1 MGMKAVLMAGGEGT
15 RLRPLTATQP
25 KPMLPIVNRP
35 MAEHIINLLKKHGF
49 NEIIITVAFMA
60 ESIRRYFGDGREFG
74 VDIIYATEEIPLG
87 TAGSVSNIR
96 NLLDERFLV
105 ISGDVLTDID
115 LTALLDYH
123 VATGSVCTLALKQM
137 ENPLEFGIVITDP
150 AGRIERFLEKPTW
163 GQVFSDTVNTGI
175 YVLEPEVFNW
185 IEKDTAVDFS
195 NDVFPKMLEAG
206 SPMYGYVAG
215 GYWEDVGTLDSYLVA
230 HRHVLD
236 QLVDLDIDGFVL
248 DEGISM
254 GEGAEIDPT
263 ATIVGPVYVG
273 QNCKI
278 GSGVTLGP
286 YTVLGANV
294 RVGAGSDVE
303 RTIIH
308 DNCYIGDSVTAK
320 SCVVGRSCEIRSGSH
335 LGDGAILGDFCQIGE
350 HAIIGP
356 GVKIYPNKMVENGA
370 SVNSSIVFESKATR
384 NLFTQE
390 GVLGLANV
398 DLSPELAT
406 KLALAHASTMSK
418 GSTVVVSRDSS
429 RAARMLKRAIMV
441 GLNSAGLHVEDLE
454 VATIPMTRFQ
464 IRTTAAHGGITVRL
478 DKKDPQSAIIRFF
491 DADGIDLDE
500 NAHRKI
506 EKVFYREEMR
516 RVLAHD
522 IGDIEFPGRTVEA
535 YTTALSQKVN
545 LSAIRRAKFKL
556 VLDYASGAASFLM
569 PSILAKTGADT
580 LVINPT
586 ASTVGVLNFDH
597 TKHATRIAELV
608 KTSGAHMGAII
619 NPEGEVLTVIDGRG
633 RILSPTRLMLCLA
646 YLVAKKIPEAR
657 IVVPANTTWSINE
670 MLTDLGA
677 FVVWSKLGS
686 AHLMEKAIAEQA
698 DFVANADGG
707 YGFPDFLPAFDAVSG
722 LLYLLSLLSE
732 SEVGLSDLLDKMPE
746 GKVLHQEVA
755 TPFEQKGTL
764 MRTLLD
770 ELRND
775 GEVILIDGIKIV
787 DPLGWNLVVP
797 DQKEPVTHVYVE
809 SFNDLDAIH
818 RLNNLVKT
826 INKILQDS

>member
-1 MGMKAVLMAGGEGT
+1 MKAVLMAGGEGT

-25 KPMLPIVNRP
+25 KPMLPIANRP

-49 NEIIITVAFMA
+49 SEIIITVAFMA
-60 ESIRRYFGDGREFG
+60 ESIRRYFGDGKEFG

-87 TAGSVSNIR
+87 TAGSVGNIR
-96 NLLDERFLV
+96 NLLNERFLV

-115 LTALLDYH
+115 LSALLDYH
-123 VATGSVCTLALKQM
+123 LATQSICTLALKQM

-150 AGRIERFLEKPTW
+150 SGRIERFLEKPSW

-185 IEKDTAVDFS
+185 IETDKAVDFS
-195 NDVFPKMLEAG
+195 SDVFPKMLEAG
-206 SPMYGYVAG
+206 SAMYGYVAE
-215 GYWEDVGTLDSYLVA
+215 GYWEDVGTLDSYLIA
-230 HRHVLD
+230 HRHVMD
-236 QLVDLDIDGFVL
+236 KLVDVDIEGFVL
-248 DEGISM
+248 EEGISI

-263 ATIVGPVYVG
+263 ATLVGPAYIG
-273 QNCKI
+273 SNCKV

-294 RVGAGSDVE
+294 RIGAGSDIE
-303 RTIIH
+303 RTIVH
-308 DNCYIGDSVTAK
+308 DNCYVGDSVTAK

-335 LGDGAILGDFCQIGE
+335 LGDGVTLGDFCQIGE
-350 HAIIGP
+350 HSIIGP

-370 SVNSSIVFESKATR
+370 SVNSSIVFETKASR
-384 NLFTQE
+384 NLFTRE

-406 KLALAHASTMSK
+406 KLALAYASTVTK
-418 GSTVVVSRDSS
+418 GSAVIVSRDSS

-441 GLNSAGLHVEDLE
+441 GLNSGGLHVEDLE
-454 VATIPMTRFQ
+454 VATTPMTRFQ
-464 IRTTAAHGGITVRL
+464 IRTSSACGGITVLL
-478 DKKDPQSAIIRFF
+478 DKKDPQSVVIRFF

-516 RVLAHD
+516 RVLAHE

-545 LSAIRRAKFKL
+545 LYAMRQAKFKL
-556 VLDYASGAASFLM
+556 VLDYASGTASFLM

-580 LVINPT
+580 LVVNPT
-586 ASTVGVLNFDH
+586 ASTVGVINFDH
-597 TKHATRIAELV
+597 NKHAGRIAELV
-608 KTSGAHMGAII
+608 KTSRANMGAII
-619 NPEGEVLTVIDGRG
+619 DPEGEVLTVIDNKG
-633 RILSPTRLMLCLA
+633 RILSPTRLMLCLS
-646 YLVAKKIPEAR
+646 YLVAKKIPEAK
-657 IVVPANTTWSINE
+657 IVVPINTTWAINE
-670 MLTDLGA
+670 LLTDLGA
-677 FVVWSKLGS
+677 FVIWSKLGA
-686 AHLMEKAIAEQA
+686 AHLMEKAIIEKA
-698 DFVANADGG
+698 DFVADAEGG
-707 YGFPDFLPAFDAVSG
+707 YGFPEFLPAFDAVSG

-732 SEVGLSDLLDKMPE
+732 SKLKLSDLLDKMPE
-746 GKVLHQEVA
+746 GKVLHHEVP

-775 GEVILIDGIKIV
+775 GEVVLIDGIKVI

-797 DQKEPVTHVYVE
+797 DQREPITHVYVE
-809 SFNDLDAIH
+809 SFNELDAIQ
-818 RLNNLVKT
+818 RLNHLVKV